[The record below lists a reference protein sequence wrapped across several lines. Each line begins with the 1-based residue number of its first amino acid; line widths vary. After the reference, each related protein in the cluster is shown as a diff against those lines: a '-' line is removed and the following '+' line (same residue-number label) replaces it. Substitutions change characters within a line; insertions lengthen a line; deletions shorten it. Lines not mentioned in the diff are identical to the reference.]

1 MIASGNHTL
10 KMRSGVEGSLTQ
22 LLLKSIERIRFFD
35 FAALR
40 ATSLR
45 ITCGRKINC
54 NLTFFIGKGR
64 TFYALVTD
72 AYEAFE
78 HFGFFKFL
86 ASSEWNYTEGS
97 EQYGALPF
105 ITGTLMT
112 TLLALIFCIPF
123 SLPVALFVGEYFKG
137 TKMAAVL
144 STVTDLLAGIPSII
158 YGLWGFYTLRPIIM
172 ALNISPQ
179 GSGVLTASLVLAIM
193 IIPYAASL
201 SAEFIKMV
209 PNDLK
214 EGAYS
219 LGATRAEVIRKVVF
233 PVAGSGIFSSYILAI
248 GRALGETMTVTM
260 LIGNT
265 NNIPES
271 ITSTGNSMA
280 SIIAN
285 QFGEADDLRLSSLIA
300 IGLILF
306 LITAIINMVGKIMI
320 KRARIV

>member
-1 MIASGNHTL
+1 MNDKIYKVVL
-10 KMRSGVEGSLTQ
+10 
-22 LLLKSIERIRFFD
+22 
-35 FAALR
+35 FAAAL
-40 ATSLR
+40 
-45 ITCGRKINC
+45 IMPIVCG
-54 NLTFFIGKGR
+54 GVV
-64 TFYALVTD
+64 YALVTD

-86 ASSEWNYTEGS
+86 TSSEWSYTDGA

-112 TLLALIFCIPF
+112 TLLALVFCIPF

-137 TKMAAVL
+137 TRMAAIL

-158 YGLWGFYTLRPIIM
+158 YGLWGFYSLRPLIM

-179 GSGVLTASLVLAIM
+179 GSGILMASLVLAIM
-193 IIPYAASL
+193 IVPYAASL

-233 PVAGSGIFSSYILAI
+233 PVAGSGVFSSYVLAI

-265 NNIPES
+265 NNIPDS

-285 QFGEADDLRLSSLIA
+285 QFGEASDLRFSSLIA
-300 IGLILF
+300 IGLVLF
-306 LITAIINMVGKIMI
+306 FITAFINMIGKMMI
-320 KRARIV
+320 KRARIS

>member
-1 MIASGNHTL
+1 MNDKIY
-10 KMRSGVEGSLTQ
+10 KV
-22 LLLKSIERIRFFD
+22 LLFV
-35 FAALR
+35 AAL
-40 ATSLR
+40 
-45 ITCGRKINC
+45 IMPIVCG
-54 NLTFFIGKGR
+54 GVV
-64 TFYALVTD
+64 YALVTD
-72 AYEAFE
+72 AYDAFE

-86 ASSEWNYTEGS
+86 TSSQWSYTEGA

-137 TKMAAVL
+137 TRIAAIL
-144 STVTDLLAGIPSII
+144 STITDLLAGIPSII
-158 YGLWGFYTLRPIIM
+158 YGLWGFYTLRPLIM

-179 GSGVLTASLVLAIM
+179 GSGILTASLVLAIM
-193 IIPYAASL
+193 IVPYAASL

-233 PVAGSGIFSSYILAI
+233 PVVGSGIFSSYILAI

-265 NNIPES
+265 NNIPDS

-300 IGLILF
+300 IALILF
-306 LITAIINMVGKIMI
+306 LITALINLIGKIMI
-320 KRARIV
+320 KRARIA

>member
-1 MIASGNHTL
+1 MNDKIY
-10 KMRSGVEGSLTQ
+10 KV
-22 LLLKSIERIRFFD
+22 LLFV
-35 FAALR
+35 AAL
-40 ATSLR
+40 
-45 ITCGRKINC
+45 IMPIVCG
-54 NLTFFIGKGR
+54 GVV
-64 TFYALVTD
+64 YALVTD

-86 ASSEWNYTEGS
+86 TSSEWSYTEGA
-97 EQYGALPF
+97 ELYGALPF

-112 TLLALIFCIPF
+112 TLLALVFCIPF
-123 SLPVALFVGEYFKG
+123 SLPVALFVGEYFKD
-137 TKMAAVL
+137 TMAASVL

-158 YGLWGFYTLRPIIM
+158 YGLWGFYTLRPLIM

-179 GSGVLTASLVLAIM
+179 GSGILTASLVLAIM
-193 IIPYAASL
+193 IVPYAASL

-233 PVAGSGIFSSYILAI
+233 PVAGSGVFSSYILAI

-265 NNIPES
+265 NNIPDS

-285 QFGEADDLRLSSLIA
+285 QFGEASDLRFSSLIA
-300 IGLILF
+300 IGLVLF
-306 LITAIINMVGKIMI
+306 FITAFINMIGKMMI
-320 KRARIV
+320 KRARIS

>member
-1 MIASGNHTL
+1 MNDKL
-10 KMRSGVEGSLTQ
+10 Y
-22 LLLKSIERIRFFD
+22 RIILFV
-35 FAALR
+35 AAL
-40 ATSLR
+40 
-45 ITCGRKINC
+45 IMPIVCG
-54 NLTFFIGKGR
+54 GVV
-64 TFYALVTD
+64 YALVTD
-72 AYEAFE
+72 AYDAFE
-78 HFGFFKFL
+78 YFGFLKFL
-86 ASSEWNYTEGS
+86 TSSEWSYTEGN

-137 TKMAAVL
+137 TKVASVL

-179 GSGVLTASLVLAIM
+179 GSGILTASLVLAIM
-193 IIPYAASL
+193 IIPYATSL

-219 LGATRAEVIRKVVF
+219 LGATRAEVVRKVIF

-265 NNIPES
+265 NNIPNS

-285 QFGEADDLRLSSLIA
+285 QFGEADNLRLSSLIA

-306 LITAIINMVGKIMI
+306 LITAIINMIGKIMI
-320 KRARIV
+320 KRARIA

>member
-1 MIASGNHTL
+1 MNDKIY
-10 KMRSGVEGSLTQ
+10 KV
-22 LLLKSIERIRFFD
+22 LLFV
-35 FAALR
+35 AAL
-40 ATSLR
+40 
-45 ITCGRKINC
+45 IMPIVCG
-54 NLTFFIGKGR
+54 GVV
-64 TFYALVTD
+64 YALVTD

-86 ASSEWNYTEGS
+86 TSSEWSYTDGA

-137 TKMAAVL
+137 TRMAAIL

-158 YGLWGFYTLRPIIM
+158 YGLWGFYTLRPLIM

-179 GSGVLTASLVLAIM
+179 GSGILTASLVLAIM
-193 IIPYAASL
+193 IVPYAASL

-233 PVAGSGIFSSYILAI
+233 PVAGSGVFSSYILAI

-265 NNIPES
+265 NNIPDS

-285 QFGEADDLRLSSLIA
+285 QFGEASDLRFSSLIA
-300 IGLILF
+300 IGLVLF
-306 LITAIINMVGKIMI
+306 FITAFINMIGKMMI
-320 KRARIV
+320 KRARIS

>member
-1 MIASGNHTL
+1 MNDKLYRGFLFI
-10 KMRSGVEGSLTQ
+10 
-22 LLLKSIERIRFFD
+22 
-35 FAALR
+35 AALVVPVV
-40 ATSLR
+40 
-45 ITCGRKINC
+45 CG
-54 NLTFFIGKGR
+54 GVV
-64 TFYALVTD
+64 YALVTD
-72 AYEAFE
+72 AYDAFE
-78 HFGFFKFL
+78 HFGFFGFL
-86 ASSEWNYTEGS
+86 TSSEWNYTEGA

-105 ITGTLMT
+105 ITGTLLT

-137 TKMAAVL
+137 TRIATVL

-158 YGLWGFYTLRPIIM
+158 YGLWGFYTLRPVIM
-172 ALNISPQ
+172 ALDISPQ
-179 GSGVLTASLVLAIM
+179 GSGILTASLVLAIM

-201 SAEFIKMV
+201 SAEFVKMV

-219 LGATRAEVIRKVVF
+219 LGATRAEVVRKVVF
-233 PVAGSGIFSSYILAI
+233 PVAGSGIFSSYVLAI

-265 NNIPES
+265 NDIPQS

-300 IGLILF
+300 IGLVLF
-306 LITAIINMVGKIMI
+306 LITAAINMVGKIMI
-320 KRARIV
+320 KRARI

>member
-1 MIASGNHTL
+1 MNDKLYNI
-10 KMRSGVEGSLTQ
+10 
-22 LLLKSIERIRFFD
+22 LL
-35 FAALR
+35 FAAAL
-40 ATSLR
+40 
-45 ITCGRKINC
+45 IMPVVCG
-54 NLTFFIGKGR
+54 GVV
-64 TFYALVTD
+64 YALVTD

-86 ASSEWNYTEGS
+86 TSAEWSYTEGA

-137 TKMAAVL
+137 TRIAAIL

-158 YGLWGFYTLRPIIM
+158 YGLWGFYTLRPLVM

-193 IIPYAASL
+193 IVPYAASL

-219 LGATRAEVIRKVVF
+219 LGATRAEVIRRVVF
-233 PVAGSGIFSSYILAI
+233 PVAGSGIFSSYVLAI

-265 NNIPES
+265 NNIPNS

-306 LITAIINMVGKIMI
+306 LITAIINLIGKMMI
-320 KRARIV
+320 KRARIA

>member
-1 MIASGNHTL
+1 MNDKLYKI
-10 KMRSGVEGSLTQ
+10 
-22 LLLKSIERIRFFD
+22 LL
-35 FAALR
+35 FAAAL
-40 ATSLR
+40 
-45 ITCGRKINC
+45 IMPIVCG
-54 NLTFFIGKGR
+54 GVV
-64 TFYALVTD
+64 YALVTD
-72 AYEAFE
+72 AYEAFD

-86 ASSEWNYTEGS
+86 TSSDWSYTEGA

-123 SLPVALFVGEYFKG
+123 SMPVALFVGEYFKG
-137 TKMAAVL
+137 TKVAAVL

-201 SAEFIKMV
+201 STEFIKMV

-219 LGATRAEVIRKVVF
+219 LGATRAEVIRKVIF
-233 PVAGSGIFSSYILAI
+233 PVAGSGIFSSYVLAI

-265 NNIPES
+265 NNIPDS

-306 LITAIINMVGKIMI
+306 LITAAINMVGKIMI

>member
-1 MIASGNHTL
+1 MSDKIYKVLLYVAAFVMPIVCG
-10 KMRSGVEGSLTQ
+10 GVM
-22 LLLKSIERIRFFD
+22 
-35 FAALR
+35 
-40 ATSLR
+40 
-45 ITCGRKINC
+45 
-54 NLTFFIGKGR
+54 
-64 TFYALVTD
+64 YALVTD

-86 ASSEWNYTEGS
+86 TSSEWSYTEGS
-97 EQYGALPF
+97 EHYGALPF
-105 ITGTLMT
+105 ITGTLST
-112 TLLALIFCIPF
+112 TLLALLFCIPF

-137 TKMAAVL
+137 TRVAAVL

-158 YGLWGFYTLRPIIM
+158 YGLWGFYTLRPLIM

-179 GSGVLTASLVLAIM
+179 GSGILTASLVLAIM
-193 IIPYAASL
+193 IVPYAASL
-201 SAEFIKMV
+201 SSEFIKMV

-219 LGATRAEVIRKVVF
+219 LGATRAEVIRKVIF
-233 PVAGSGIFSSYILAI
+233 PVAGSGVFSAYILAI

-265 NNIPES
+265 NNIPDS

-285 QFGEADDLRLSSLIA
+285 QFGEASDLRFSSLIA
-300 IGLILF
+300 IGLVLF
-306 LITAIINMVGKIMI
+306 LITAIINMVGKLMI
-320 KRARIV
+320 KRARIS

>member
-1 MIASGNHTL
+1 MNDKL
-10 KMRSGVEGSLTQ
+10 Y
-22 LLLKSIERIRFFD
+22 RIILFV
-35 FAALR
+35 AALVMP
-40 ATSLR
+40 
-45 ITCGRKINC
+45 IVCG
-54 NLTFFIGKGR
+54 GVV
-64 TFYALVTD
+64 YALVTD

-78 HFGFFKFL
+78 YFGFLKFL
-86 ASSEWNYTEGS
+86 TSSEWSYTEGN

-137 TKMAAVL
+137 TKIASVL

-172 ALNISPQ
+172 SLNISQQ
-179 GSGVLTASLVLAIM
+179 GSGVLTTSLVLAIM
-193 IIPYAASL
+193 IVPYAASL

-219 LGATRAEVIRKVVF
+219 LGATRAEVVRKVIF
-233 PVAGSGIFSSYILAI
+233 PVAGSGIFSSYVLAI

-265 NNIPES
+265 NNIPDS

-285 QFGEADDLRLSSLIA
+285 QFGEADGLRLSSLIA

-306 LITAIINMVGKIMI
+306 LITAIINMIGKIMI

>member
-1 MIASGNHTL
+1 MSDKLYKA
-10 KMRSGVEGSLTQ
+10 
-22 LLLKSIERIRFFD
+22 LLFL
-35 FAALR
+35 AAL
-40 ATSLR
+40 
-45 ITCGRKINC
+45 IMPVVCG
-54 NLTFFIGKGR
+54 GVV
-64 TFYALVTD
+64 YALVTD
-72 AYEAFE
+72 AYDAFE

-86 ASSEWNYTEGS
+86 TSSDWDYTQGA

-137 TKMAAVL
+137 SRVASVL
-144 STVTDLLAGIPSII
+144 STITDLLAGIPSII
-158 YGLWGFYTLRPIIM
+158 YGLWGFYTLRPLIM

-179 GSGVLTASLVLAIM
+179 GSGILTASMVLAIM
-193 IIPYAASL
+193 IVPYAASL
-201 SAEFIKMV
+201 STEFIKMV

-219 LGATRAEVIRKVVF
+219 LGATRAEVVRKVIF
-233 PVAGSGIFSSYILAI
+233 PVAGSGIFSSYVLAI

-306 LITAIINMVGKIMI
+306 LITAIINMIGKMMI
-320 KRARIV
+320 KRARIS

>member
-1 MIASGNHTL
+1 MNDKLYRGFLFI
-10 KMRSGVEGSLTQ
+10 
-22 LLLKSIERIRFFD
+22 
-35 FAALR
+35 AALVVPVV
-40 ATSLR
+40 
-45 ITCGRKINC
+45 CG
-54 NLTFFIGKGR
+54 GVV
-64 TFYALVTD
+64 YALVTD
-72 AYEAFE
+72 AYDAFE
-78 HFGFFKFL
+78 HFGFFRFL
-86 ASSEWNYTEGS
+86 TSSEWNYTEGA

-137 TKMAAVL
+137 TKVAALL

-158 YGLWGFYTLRPIIM
+158 YGLWGFYTLRPVIM

-179 GSGVLTASLVLAIM
+179 GSGILTASLVLAIM

-209 PNDLK
+209 PGDLK

-219 LGATRAEVIRKVVF
+219 LGATRAEVVRKVVF
-233 PVAGSGIFSSYILAI
+233 PVAGSGIFSSYVLAI

-265 NNIPES
+265 NDIPQS

-306 LITAIINMVGKIMI
+306 LITAAINMAGKIMT
-320 KRARIV
+320 KRARI

>member
-1 MIASGNHTL
+1 MSDKIFKTILFLMALMIPL
-10 KMRSGVEGSLTQ
+10 
-22 LLLKSIERIRFFD
+22 I
-35 FAALR
+35 
-40 ATSLR
+40 
-45 ITCGRKINC
+45 CGGIA
-54 NLTFFIGKGR
+54 
-64 TFYALVTD
+64 YALVTD
-72 AYEAFE
+72 AYQAFE

-86 ASSEWNYTEGS
+86 TSSEWSYTEGN
-97 EQYGALPF
+97 EQYGAMPF

-112 TLLALIFCIPF
+112 TLLALLFCIPF
-123 SLPVALFVGEYFKG
+123 SLPVALFTGEYFKG
-137 TKMAAVL
+137 TKIASIL
-144 STVTDLLAGIPSII
+144 STIVDLLAGIPSII
-158 YGLWGFYTLRPIIM
+158 YGLWGFFTLRPIIM

-179 GSGVLTASLVLAIM
+179 GSSILTASLVLAIM
-193 IIPYAASL
+193 IVPYAASL

-214 EGAYS
+214 ESAYS
-219 LGATRAEVIRKVVF
+219 LGSTRAEVVRKVIF

-265 NNIPES
+265 NAIPDS

-285 QFGEADDLRLSSLIA
+285 QFGEADGLRLSSLIA

-306 LITAIINMVGKIMI
+306 LITATINMIGKIMI
-320 KRARIV
+320 KHSRI

>member
-1 MIASGNHTL
+1 MNDKL
-10 KMRSGVEGSLTQ
+10 YKV
-22 LLLKSIERIRFFD
+22 LLFV
-35 FAALR
+35 AALVMP
-40 ATSLR
+40 LV
-45 ITCGRKINC
+45 CG
-54 NLTFFIGKGR
+54 GVV
-64 TFYALVTD
+64 YALVTD
-72 AYEAFE
+72 AYDAFE

-86 ASSEWNYTEGS
+86 TSKEWSYTEGA

-112 TLLALIFCIPF
+112 TLLALVFCIPF

-137 TKMAAVL
+137 TKVASVL

-158 YGLWGFYTLRPIIM
+158 YGLWGFYSLRPLIM

-193 IIPYAASL
+193 IVPYAASL

-219 LGATRAEVIRKVVF
+219 LGATRAEVIRKIVF

-265 NNIPES
+265 NNIPDS

-285 QFGEADDLRLSSLIA
+285 QFGEASDLRFSSLIA
-300 IGLILF
+300 IGLVLF
-306 LITAIINMVGKIMI
+306 LITAVINMIGRMII
-320 KRARIV
+320 KRARIS

>member
-1 MIASGNHTL
+1 MNYKL
-10 KMRSGVEGSLTQ
+10 Y
-22 LLLKSIERIRFFD
+22 
-35 FAALR
+35 
-40 ATSLR
+40 R
-45 ITCGRKINC
+45 ITLFVSALIMPIVCG
-54 NLTFFIGKGR
+54 GVV
-64 TFYALVTD
+64 YALVTD
-72 AYEAFE
+72 AYDAFE
-78 HFGFFKFL
+78 HFGFLNFL
-86 ASSEWNYTEGS
+86 TSAEWSYTEGD
-97 EQYGALPF
+97 ERYGALPF

-123 SLPVALFVGEYFKG
+123 SLPVALFVGEYFRD
-137 TKMAAVL
+137 TKIASIL

-158 YGLWGFYTLRPIIM
+158 YGLWGFYTLRPVIM
-172 ALNISPQ
+172 ALGISPQ
-179 GSGVLTASLVLAIM
+179 GSGILTASLVLAIM
-193 IIPYAASL
+193 IVPYAASL

-219 LGATRAEVIRKVVF
+219 LGATRAEVVRKVIF
-233 PVAGSGIFSSYILAI
+233 PMAGSGVFSSYVLAI

-265 NNIPES
+265 NNIPAS

-285 QFGEADDLRLSSLIA
+285 QFGEADSLRLSSLIA

-306 LITAIINMVGKIMI
+306 LITALINMIGKVMI

>member
-1 MIASGNHTL
+1 MNDKLYKILLFVATL
-10 KMRSGVEGSLTQ
+10 TMPIVCGGVM
-22 LLLKSIERIRFFD
+22 
-35 FAALR
+35 
-40 ATSLR
+40 
-45 ITCGRKINC
+45 
-54 NLTFFIGKGR
+54 
-64 TFYALVTD
+64 YALVTD
-72 AYEAFE
+72 AYDAFE

-86 ASSEWNYTEGS
+86 TSSEWNYTDGF

-123 SLPVALFVGEYFKG
+123 SLPVALFVGEYFNG
-137 TKMAAVL
+137 TKIAAIL

-158 YGLWGFYTLRPIIM
+158 YGLWGFYTLRPLIM
-172 ALNISPQ
+172 AFDISPQ
-179 GSGVLTASLVLAIM
+179 GSGILTASLVLAIM
-193 IIPYAASL
+193 IVPYAASL

-219 LGATRAEVIRKVVF
+219 LGATHAEVIRKIVF

-265 NNIPES
+265 NNIPDS

-300 IGLILF
+300 IGLVLF
-306 LITAIINMVGKIMI
+306 LITAIINMIGKIMI
-320 KRARIV
+320 KRARIA